1 MRRYYF
7 ACASAFNKIT
17 SNKFVACALVLMMSS
32 CASTKMASTQW
43 QEQRARI
50 GDKEVAHGV
59 PAYEGKRISYQRG
72 GEEAITV
79 SLGEPVVIDVAAKE
93 EGWGF
98 FQFPE
103 IFRSADG
110 KSIVARWSMAADAIA
125 SYGKGGHAYSIS
137 RDGGK
142 TWTRAQGEVVGGG
155 LILPNGE
162 RIAIHTPPAKKG
174 EELDL
179 PDSIDF
185 SFITPTSKSRGYTY
199 YRTGELPEELQGVY
213 INRLRPGEQEWT
225 TEHAVLNDPQLVRY
239 SRLGLFPVVWWG
251 DLQVAADGSIVTG
264 VYPTHLQD
272 PSTGRVKASGIT
284 FYRSTDNGRT
294 WDMLSRL
301 PYTPDISRDPDGNN
315 RLVFGWTEPAF
326 EVLSNGTYI
335 TVLRTNGPMYIS
347 RSVDQGKAWSQPE
360 PFTQSGV
367 LPRLLELESGVT
379 VLASGRPG
387 VQLRFS
393 WDGDGQTWT
402 DPFEMLPFSEEKG
415 YISCGYN
422 GLLATGSDKFLLIYS
437 DFKHKNAAG
446 EERKAI
452 KVREV
457 TVKRP

>member
-1 MRRYYF
+1 MSDGLKNRINNARSIALILVLMLS
-7 ACASAFNKIT
+7 ACASP
-17 SNKFVACALVLMMSS
+17 
-32 CASTKMASTQW
+32 KMASTQW

-50 GDKEVAHGV
+50 GDKDIAHGV
-59 PAYEGKRISYQRG
+59 PAYEQKRVSYLRNGK
-72 GEEAITV
+72 ETVTV

-98 FQFPE
+98 FQFPD
-103 IFRSADG
+103 IFRSSDG
-110 KSIVARWSMAADAIA
+110 KSIVAKWHMAADAIA
-125 SYGKGGHAYSIS
+125 SYGKGGSAYSVS
-137 RDGGK
+137 RDGGR
-142 TWTRAQGEVVGGG
+142 TWSKAQPEEIVGGG

-162 RIAIHTPPAKKG
+162 RIAIHTPPAKNAA
-174 EELDL
+174 EVNV

-185 SFITPTSKSRGYTY
+185 SFITPTSTSRGYTY
-199 YRTGELPEELQGVY
+199 YRMRDLPEELQGVY
-213 INRLRPGEQEWT
+213 INRMRPGEKQWT
-225 TEHAVLNDPQLVRY
+225 AEHAVLNDPQLVRY

-251 DLQVAADGSIVTG
+251 DLQRTPDGSIVAG
-264 VYPTHLQD
+264 IYPTHIQD
-272 PSTGRVKASGIT
+272 PSSGRVKASGIT
-284 FYRSTDNGRT
+284 FYRSKDNGRT
-294 WDMLSRL
+294 WDILSRL
-301 PYTPDISRDPDGNN
+301 PYTPDLSRDPDGNN

-335 TVLRTNGPMYIS
+335 TVLRTNGPMYTS
-347 RSVDQGKAWSQPE
+347 RSVDQGKTWSHPE

-367 LPRLLELESGVT
+367 LPRLLELENGFT

-393 WDGDGQTWT
+393 WDGNGQTWT

-457 TVKRP
+457 TIKRR

>member
-1 MRRYYF
+1 MLS
-7 ACASAFNKIT
+7 ACASP
-17 SNKFVACALVLMMSS
+17 
-32 CASTKMASTQW
+32 KMASTQW

-50 GDKEVAHGV
+50 GDKDIAHGV
-59 PAYEGKRISYQRG
+59 PAYDQKRVSYLRNGK
-72 GEEAITV
+72 ETVTV

-98 FQFPE
+98 FQFPD
-103 IFRSADG
+103 IFRSTDG
-110 KSIVARWSMAADAIA
+110 KSIVAKWHMAADAIA
-125 SYGKGGHAYSIS
+125 SYGKGGRAFSVS

-142 TWTRAQGEVVGGG
+142 TWTKAQSEEIVGGG

-162 RIAIHTPPAKKG
+162 RITIHTPPAKTAD
-174 EELDL
+174 EVNV

-185 SFITPTSKSRGYTY
+185 SFITPTSTSRGYTY
-199 YRTGELPEELQGVY
+199 YRMRDLPKELQGVY
-213 INRLRPGEQEWT
+213 INRMRPGDKQWT
-225 TEHAVLNDPQLVRY
+225 TEHAVLNDPGLVRY

-251 DLQVAADGSIVTG
+251 DLQLTPDGSIVAG
-264 VYPTHLQD
+264 IYPTHIQD
-272 PSTGRVKASGIT
+272 PSSGRVKASGIT
-284 FYRSTDNGRT
+284 FYRSKDNGRT
-294 WDMLSRL
+294 WDILSRL
-301 PYTPDISRDPDGNN
+301 PYTPDLSRDPEGNN

-326 EVLSNGTYI
+326 EILSNGTYI

-347 RSVDQGKAWSQPE
+347 RSVDKGKTWSHSE

-367 LPRLLELESGVT
+367 LPRLLELENGVT

-437 DFKHKNAAG
+437 DFKYKNAAG

-457 TVKRP
+457 TIKRR